1 MREFELN
8 VENEAA
14 TVTDRVKRVYGRQEE
29 GMMVCSAASFTP
41 IERWKM

>member
-14 TVTDRVKRVYGRQEE
+14 TVTDRVKRVYGSP
-29 GMMVCSAASFTP
+29 GGGYDGLFCCFIHTN
-41 IERWKM
+41 